1 MLVDII
7 DDQAYLAAGQE
18 KLLHEVIEAAAK
30 YLKLPEGIELD
41 LSIVSNEEIQALN
54 RDYRGLDKPTDV
66 LSFALTEVSSEYD
79 VDFAHLDLAEEAEET
94 EDLEETEFEEE
105 EAIPQ
110 HLGDIIIS
118 YPRAQEQAQDYGHSL
133 DRELAFLAVH
143 GFLHL
148 NGYDHQTEEEAQEMF
163 RIQEEV
169 LTTYGLT
176 RYTALQASCQSKYCG
191 FLPGFIVWF
200 GLCLSQ

>member
-7 DDQAYLAAGQE
+7 DDQAYLGSGQE

-30 YLKLPEGIELD
+30 YLNLPEGIELD
-41 LSIVSNEEIQALN
+41 LTIVSNEEIQVLN

-66 LSFALTEVSSEYD
+66 LSFALTEVTSEFD
-79 VDFAHLDLAEEAEET
+79 VDFAHLDLTEEAEET
-94 EDLEETEFEEE
+94 VDLEETEFEDK

-176 RYTALQASCQSKYCG
+176 R
-191 FLPGFIVWF
+191 
-200 GLCLSQ
+200 

>member
-79 VDFAHLDLAEEAEET
+79 VDFAHLDLTDEAEET

-176 RYTALQASCQSKYCG
+176 R
-191 FLPGFIVWF
+191 
-200 GLCLSQ
+200 

>member
-30 YLKLPEGIELD
+30 YLKLPGGIELD

-176 RYTALQASCQSKYCG
+176 R
-191 FLPGFIVWF
+191 
-200 GLCLSQ
+200 

>member
-7 DDQAYLAAGQE
+7 DDQAYLASGQE

-30 YLKLPEGIELD
+30 YLNLPEGIELD
-41 LSIVSNEEIQALN
+41 LSIVSNEEIQVLN

-66 LSFALTEVSSEYD
+66 LSFALTEVTSEFD

-94 EDLEETEFEEE
+94 EDLEETEFEDE

-176 RYTALQASCQSKYCG
+176 R
-191 FLPGFIVWF
+191 
-200 GLCLSQ
+200 

>member
-94 EDLEETEFEEE
+94 EDLDETEFEEE

-176 RYTALQASCQSKYCG
+176 R
-191 FLPGFIVWF
+191 
-200 GLCLSQ
+200 

>member
-1 MLVDII
+1 M
-7 DDQAYLAAGQE
+7 
-18 KLLHEVIEAAAK
+18 LHEVIEAAAK
-30 YLKLPEGIELD
+30 YLNLPEGIELD
-41 LSIVSNEEIQALN
+41 LSIVSNEEIQVLN

-66 LSFALTEVSSEYD
+66 LSFALTEVTSEFD
-79 VDFAHLDLAEEAEET
+79 VDFAHLDLTEEAEET
-94 EDLEETEFEEE
+94 EDLEETEFEDE

-163 RIQEEV
+163 KIQEEV

-176 RYTALQASCQSKYCG
+176 R
-191 FLPGFIVWF
+191 
-200 GLCLSQ
+200 

>member
-7 DDQAYLAAGQE
+7 DDQAYLASGQE

-30 YLKLPEGIELD
+30 YLNLPEGIELD
-41 LSIVSNEEIQALN
+41 LSIVSNEEIQVLN

-66 LSFALTEVSSEYD
+66 LSFALTEVTSEFD
-79 VDFAHLDLAEEAEET
+79 VDFAHLDLTEEAEET
-94 EDLEETEFEEE
+94 EDLEETEFEDEE
-105 EAIPQ
+105 DLPQ

-118 YPRAQEQAQDYGHSL
+118 YPRALEQAQDYGHSL

-163 RIQEEV
+163 KIQEEV

-176 RYTALQASCQSKYCG
+176 R
-191 FLPGFIVWF
+191 
-200 GLCLSQ
+200 

>member
-7 DDQAYLAAGQE
+7 DDQAYLASGQE

-30 YLKLPEGIELD
+30 YLNLPEGIELD
-41 LSIVSNEEIQALN
+41 LSIVSNEEIQVLN

-66 LSFALTEVSSEYD
+66 LSFALTEVTSEFD
-79 VDFAHLDLAEEAEET
+79 VDFAHLDLTEEAEET
-94 EDLEETEFEEE
+94 EDLEDTEFEDE

-176 RYTALQASCQSKYCG
+176 R
-191 FLPGFIVWF
+191 
-200 GLCLSQ
+200 

>member
-7 DDQAYLAAGQE
+7 DDQAYLASGQE

-30 YLKLPEGIELD
+30 YLNLPEGIELD
-41 LSIVSNEEIQALN
+41 LSIVSNEEIQVLN

-66 LSFALTEVSSEYD
+66 LSFALTEVTSEFD
-79 VDFAHLDLAEEAEET
+79 VDFAHLDLTEEAEET
-94 EDLEETEFEEE
+94 ENLEETEFEEE

-176 RYTALQASCQSKYCG
+176 R
-191 FLPGFIVWF
+191 
-200 GLCLSQ
+200 

>member
-7 DDQAYLAAGQE
+7 DDQAYLASGQE

-30 YLKLPEGIELD
+30 YLNLPEGIELD
-41 LSIVSNEEIQALN
+41 LSIVSNEEIQVLN

-79 VDFAHLDLAEEAEET
+79 VDFAHLDLTDEAEET
-94 EDLEETEFEEE
+94 EDLEETEFEDK

-163 RIQEEV
+163 KIQEEV

-176 RYTALQASCQSKYCG
+176 R
-191 FLPGFIVWF
+191 
-200 GLCLSQ
+200 

>member
-7 DDQAYLAAGQE
+7 DDQAYLASGQE

-30 YLKLPEGIELD
+30 YLNLPEGIELD
-41 LSIVSNEEIQALN
+41 LSIVSNEEIQVLN

-66 LSFALTEVSSEYD
+66 LSFALTEVTSEFD
-79 VDFAHLDLAEEAEET
+79 VDFAHLDLTDEAEET
-94 EDLEETEFEEE
+94 EDLEETEFQDE

-163 RIQEEV
+163 KIQEEV

-176 RYTALQASCQSKYCG
+176 R
-191 FLPGFIVWF
+191 
-200 GLCLSQ
+200 

>member
-7 DDQAYLAAGQE
+7 DDQAYLGSGQE

-30 YLKLPEGIELD
+30 YLNLPEGIELD
-41 LSIVSNEEIQALN
+41 LSIVSNEEIQVLN

-66 LSFALTEVSSEYD
+66 LSFALTEVTSEFD
-79 VDFAHLDLAEEAEET
+79 VDFAHLDLTEEAEET
-94 EDLEETEFEEE
+94 EDLEETDFEDE

-118 YPRAQEQAQDYGHSL
+118 YPRAQEQAQDYVHSL

-163 RIQEEV
+163 KIQEEV

-176 RYTALQASCQSKYCG
+176 R
-191 FLPGFIVWF
+191 
-200 GLCLSQ
+200 

>member
-7 DDQAYLAAGQE
+7 DDQAYLGSGQE

-30 YLKLPEGIELD
+30 YLNLPEGIELD
-41 LSIVSNEEIQALN
+41 LSIVSNEEIQVLN

-66 LSFALTEVSSEYD
+66 LSFALTEVTSEFD
-79 VDFAHLDLAEEAEET
+79 VDFAHLDLTEEAEET
-94 EDLEETEFEEE
+94 EDLEETEFEDE

-163 RIQEEV
+163 NIQEEV

-176 RYTALQASCQSKYCG
+176 R
-191 FLPGFIVWF
+191 
-200 GLCLSQ
+200 

>member
-7 DDQAYLAAGQE
+7 DDQAYLASGQE

-30 YLKLPEGIELD
+30 YLNLPEGIELD
-41 LSIVSNEEIQALN
+41 LSIVSNEEIQVLN

-66 LSFALTEVSSEYD
+66 LSFALTEVTSEFD
-79 VDFAHLDLAEEAEET
+79 VDFAHLDLTEEAEET
-94 EDLEETEFEEE
+94 EDLEETEFEDE

-176 RYTALQASCQSKYCG
+176 R
-191 FLPGFIVWF
+191 
-200 GLCLSQ
+200 

>member
-7 DDQAYLAAGQE
+7 DDQAYLASGQE

-30 YLKLPEGIELD
+30 YLNLPEGIELD
-41 LSIVSNEEIQALN
+41 LSIVSNEEIQTLN

-66 LSFALTEVSSEYD
+66 LSFALTEVTSEFD
-79 VDFAHLDLAEEAEET
+79 VDFAHLDLAEEET
-94 EDLEETEFEEE
+94 EDLDDVDFEEE

-148 NGYDHQTEEEAQEMF
+148 NGYDHQTEAEAQEMF

-176 RYTALQASCQSKYCG
+176 R
-191 FLPGFIVWF
+191 
-200 GLCLSQ
+200 

>member
-7 DDQAYLAAGQE
+7 DDQAYLASGQE

-30 YLKLPEGIELD
+30 YLNLPEGIELD
-41 LSIVSNEEIQALN
+41 LSIVSNEEIQVLN

-66 LSFALTEVSSEYD
+66 LSFALTEVTSEFD
-79 VDFAHLDLAEEAEET
+79 VDFAHLDLTEEAEET
-94 EDLEETEFEEE
+94 EDLEETEFEDE
-105 EAIPQ
+105 EAIPK

-118 YPRAQEQAQDYGHSL
+118 YPRAKEQAQDYGHSL

-163 RIQEEV
+163 KIQEEV

-176 RYTALQASCQSKYCG
+176 R
-191 FLPGFIVWF
+191 
-200 GLCLSQ
+200 

>member
-7 DDQAYLAAGQE
+7 DDQAYLASGQE

-30 YLKLPEGIELD
+30 YLNLPEGIELD
-41 LSIVSNEEIQALN
+41 LSIVSNEEIQVLN

-66 LSFALTEVSSEYD
+66 LSFALTEVTSEFD
-79 VDFAHLDLAEEAEET
+79 VDFAHLDLTEEAEET
-94 EDLEETEFEEE
+94 EDLEETEFEDE

-118 YPRAQEQAQDYGHSL
+118 YPRAQAQAPDYGHSL
-133 DRELAFLAVH
+133 GRDLAFLAVH

-148 NGYDHQTEEEAQEMF
+148 NGYDHQTEEEAQEMVK
-163 RIQEEV
+163 IQEEV

-176 RYTALQASCQSKYCG
+176 R
-191 FLPGFIVWF
+191 
-200 GLCLSQ
+200 

>member
-7 DDQAYLAAGQE
+7 DDQAYLAVGQE

-66 LSFALTEVSSEYD
+66 LSFALTEVTSEFD
-79 VDFAHLDLAEEAEET
+79 VDFAHLDLTEEAEET
-94 EDLEETEFEEE
+94 EDLEETEFEDE

-148 NGYDHQTEEEAQEMF
+148 NGYDHQTEEEAKEMF

-176 RYTALQASCQSKYCG
+176 R
-191 FLPGFIVWF
+191 
-200 GLCLSQ
+200 

>member
-30 YLKLPEGIELD
+30 YLKIPEGNELD
-41 LSIVSNEEIQALN
+41 LSNVSNEEIQALN

-94 EDLEETEFEEE
+94 EDLEETEFEDE

-176 RYTALQASCQSKYCG
+176 R
-191 FLPGFIVWF
+191 
-200 GLCLSQ
+200 

>member
-7 DDQAYLAAGQE
+7 DDQAYLVAGQE

-30 YLKLPEGIELD
+30 YLNLPEGIELD
-41 LSIVSNEEIQALN
+41 LSIVSNEEIQVLN

-66 LSFALTEVSSEYD
+66 LSFALTEVTSEYD
-79 VDFAHLDLAEEAEET
+79 VDFAHLDLTEEAEET
-94 EDLEETEFEEE
+94 EDLEETEFEDE

-176 RYTALQASCQSKYCG
+176 R
-191 FLPGFIVWF
+191 
-200 GLCLSQ
+200 

>member
-7 DDQAYLAAGQE
+7 DDQAYLASGQE

-30 YLKLPEGIELD
+30 YLNLPEGIELD
-41 LSIVSNEEIQALN
+41 LSIVSNEEIQVLN

-66 LSFALTEVSSEYD
+66 LSFALTEVTSEFD
-79 VDFAHLDLAEEAEET
+79 VDFAHLDLTEEAEET
-94 EDLEETEFEEE
+94 EDLEETEFEDE

-148 NGYDHQTEEEAQEMF
+148 NSYDHQTEEEAQEMF

-176 RYTALQASCQSKYCG
+176 R
-191 FLPGFIVWF
+191 
-200 GLCLSQ
+200 

>member
-7 DDQAYLAAGQE
+7 DDQAYLASGQE
-18 KLLHEVIEAAAK
+18 KMLHEVIEAAAK
-30 YLKLPEGIELD
+30 YLNLPEGIELD
-41 LSIVSNEEIQALN
+41 LSIVSNEEIQVLN

-66 LSFALTEVSSEYD
+66 LSFALTEVTSEFD
-79 VDFAHLDLAEEAEET
+79 VDFAHLDLAEE
-94 EDLEETEFEEE
+94 DLDDADFEEE

-118 YPRAQEQAQDYGHSL
+118 YPHAQEQAQDYGHSL

-176 RYTALQASCQSKYCG
+176 R
-191 FLPGFIVWF
+191 
-200 GLCLSQ
+200 

>member
-41 LSIVSNEEIQALN
+41 LSIVSNEEIQVLN

-176 RYTALQASCQSKYCG
+176 R
-191 FLPGFIVWF
+191 
-200 GLCLSQ
+200 

>member
-1 MLVDII
+1 MCVAII
-7 DDQAYLAAGQE
+7 DDQAYLASGQE

-30 YLKLPEGIELD
+30 YLNLPEGIELD
-41 LSIVSNEEIQALN
+41 LSIVSNEEIQVLN

-66 LSFALTEVSSEYD
+66 LSFALTEVTSEFD
-79 VDFAHLDLAEEAEET
+79 VDFAHLDLTEEAEET
-94 EDLEETEFEEE
+94 EDLEETEFEDE

-163 RIQEEV
+163 KIQEEV

-176 RYTALQASCQSKYCG
+176 R
-191 FLPGFIVWF
+191 
-200 GLCLSQ
+200 

>member
-30 YLKLPEGIELD
+30 YLNLPEGIELD
-41 LSIVSNEEIQALN
+41 LSIVSNEEIQTLN

-66 LSFALTEVSSEYD
+66 LSFALTEVTSEFD
-79 VDFAHLDLAEEAEET
+79 VDFAHLGLTEEAEET
-94 EDLEETEFEEE
+94 EDLEETEFEDE

-118 YPRAQEQAQDYGHSL
+118 YPRALEQAQDYGHSL

-148 NGYDHQTEEEAQEMF
+148 NGYDHQTEQEAQEMF
-163 RIQEEV
+163 KIQEEV

-176 RYTALQASCQSKYCG
+176 R
-191 FLPGFIVWF
+191 
-200 GLCLSQ
+200 

>member
-7 DDQAYLAAGQE
+7 DDQAYLASGQE

-30 YLKLPEGIELD
+30 YLNLPEGIELD
-41 LSIVSNEEIQALN
+41 LSIVSNEEIQVLN

-66 LSFALTEVSSEYD
+66 LSFALTEVTSEFD
-79 VDFAHLDLAEEAEET
+79 VDFAHLDLTEEAEET
-94 EDLEETEFEEE
+94 EDLEETEFEDE

-163 RIQEEV
+163 KIQEEV

-176 RYTALQASCQSKYCG
+176 R
-191 FLPGFIVWF
+191 
-200 GLCLSQ
+200 

>member
-1 MLVDII
+1 MLVNII
-7 DDQAYLAAGQE
+7 DDQAYLASGQE

-30 YLKLPEGIELD
+30 YLNLPEGIELD
-41 LSIVSNEEIQALN
+41 LSIVSNEEIQVLN

-79 VDFAHLDLAEEAEET
+79 VDFAHLDLTEEAEET
-94 EDLEETEFEEE
+94 EDLEETEFEDE

-118 YPRAQEQAQDYGHSL
+118 YPRAQEQAQNYGHSL

-176 RYTALQASCQSKYCG
+176 R
-191 FLPGFIVWF
+191 
-200 GLCLSQ
+200 

>member
-79 VDFAHLDLAEEAEET
+79 VDFAHLDLTEEAEET
-94 EDLEETEFEEE
+94 EDIEETEFENE

-176 RYTALQASCQSKYCG
+176 R
-191 FLPGFIVWF
+191 
-200 GLCLSQ
+200 

>member
-7 DDQAYLAAGQE
+7 DDQAYLASGQE

-30 YLKLPEGIELD
+30 YLKLPEGIELN

-79 VDFAHLDLAEEAEET
+79 VDFAHLDLTDEAEET
-94 EDLEETEFEEE
+94 EDLEETEFEDE

-176 RYTALQASCQSKYCG
+176 R
-191 FLPGFIVWF
+191 
-200 GLCLSQ
+200 

>member
-41 LSIVSNEEIQALN
+41 LSIVSNEDIQALN

-94 EDLEETEFEEE
+94 EDLEETEFEDE

-148 NGYDHQTEEEAQEMF
+148 NGYDHQTEEEAKEMF

-176 RYTALQASCQSKYCG
+176 R
-191 FLPGFIVWF
+191 
-200 GLCLSQ
+200 

>member
-7 DDQAYLAAGQE
+7 DDQAYLASGQE

-30 YLKLPEGIELD
+30 YLNLPEGIELD
-41 LSIVSNEEIQALN
+41 LSIVSNEEIQVLN
-54 RDYRGLDKPTDV
+54 RDYRGLDKSTDV
-66 LSFALTEVSSEYD
+66 LSFALTEVTSEFD
-79 VDFAHLDLAEEAEET
+79 VDFAHLDLTEEAEET
-94 EDLEETEFEEE
+94 EDLEETEFEDE

-163 RIQEEV
+163 KIQEEV

-176 RYTALQASCQSKYCG
+176 R
-191 FLPGFIVWF
+191 
-200 GLCLSQ
+200 

>member
-7 DDQAYLAAGQE
+7 DDQAYLASGQE

-30 YLKLPEGIELD
+30 YLNLPEGIELD
-41 LSIVSNEEIQALN
+41 LSIVSNEDIQALN

-79 VDFAHLDLAEEAEET
+79 VDFAHLDLTDEAEET
-94 EDLEETEFEEE
+94 EDLEETEFEDK

-176 RYTALQASCQSKYCG
+176 R
-191 FLPGFIVWF
+191 
-200 GLCLSQ
+200 